1 MIPQMCHAKIINVT
15 EYPQELQAKFK
26 IETSLK
32 YKNFNLSQSWV
43 YFSLKIIFGSC
54 LFSVY

>member
-1 MIPQMCHAKIINVT
+1 MISQMCHAKIINVT
-15 EYPQELQAKFK
+15 EYPQKLQAKFK

-43 YFSLKIIFGSC
+43 YFSLKTIFGSC
-54 LFSVY
+54 LFPVY